1 MRSSLLRRLACSI
14 FIFGAFVSARANAG
28 DAALAEQ
35 LFREGRERLDAGDY
49 ANACPKLEESYTQ
62 DPATGTL
69 LALALCQ
76 EATGK
81 TASAW
86 ANYGEVAARS
96 KREGRADREQ
106 AASEHQSALEPTLS
120 YLTIHVDD
128 ATRSVPGVVITRD
141 GEPVGAP
148 AWNSAFPIDPGVHHI
163 TVTAPGKQSWEG
175 AVTVADKSDRQV
187 VDIPV
192 LVDTATSAPIP
203 PPPPAPAAT
212 DAEPSPQAGSSKL
225 RWIGVAVGGAGVVGL
240 GVATYFGVHATQLN
254 ESSKENGHCNAQNQC
269 DTTGGTRRDDALKS
283 ATVSTAMFITG
294 GVLLATGV
302 TLFVL
307 GERSHSDARGAAAEL
322 RVGAGSATVLGRF

>member
-1 MRSSLLRRLACSI
+1 MKSSLRRLMCSI
-14 FIFGAFVSARANAG
+14 FIVGVFVSARAKAG

-49 ANACPKLEESYTQ
+49 AAACPKLEESYAQ

-69 LALALCQ
+69 LALALCE

-128 ATRSVPGVVITRD
+128 TTRTVPGVVVTRD
-141 GEPVGAP
+141 GEPVGSA
-148 AWNSAFPIDPGVHHI
+148 AWGSAFPIDPGVHHL
-163 TVTAPGKQSWEG
+163 VATAPGKQRWEG
-175 AVTVADKSDRQV
+175 TVTVADKGDRQV
-187 VDIPV
+187 AEIPV
-192 LVDTATSAPIP
+192 LLDAASATPIP
-203 PPPPAPAAT
+203 APPPAPKDAGPAQTAA
-212 DAEPSPQAGSSKL
+212 PSPL

-240 GVATYFGVHATQLN
+240 GLGTYFGIHATQLN
-254 ESSKENGHCNAQNQC
+254 SSSKENGHCNAQNQC
-269 DTTGGTRRDDALKS
+269 DATGGARRDDALTA
-283 ATVSTAMFITG
+283 ATISTAMFVAG
-294 GVLLATGV
+294 GVLTATGV
-302 TLFVL
+302 TLFIL
-307 GERSHSDARGAAAEL
+307 GAPHSDARRAAAEL
-322 RVGAGSATVLGRF
+322 RVGAGSVTVAGRF

>member
-1 MRSSLLRRLACSI
+1 MRSVHLRRIACSI
-14 FIFGAFVSARANAG
+14 FVFGVFVSGRATAG

-49 ANACPKLEESYTQ
+49 AAACPKLEESYAQ

-69 LALALCQ
+69 LALALCE

-128 ATRSVPGVVITRD
+128 ATRAMPGVVITRD
-141 GEPVGAP
+141 GESIGVA
-148 AWNSAFPIDPGVHHI
+148 AWDSAFPIDPGVHHI
-163 TVTAPGKQSWEG
+163 AATAPGKQSWEG
-175 AVTVADKSDRQV
+175 TVTIADKSDRQV
-187 VDIPV
+187 ANIPV
-192 LVDTATSAPIP
+192 LIDTATSTPVPA
-203 PPPPAPAAT
+203 PPPAAT
-212 DAEPSPQAGSSKL
+212 AVEAEPSAKAGSSQL

-240 GVATYFGVHATQLN
+240 GIGTYFGIHATQLN
-254 ESSKENGHCNAQNQC
+254 TSSKANGHCNAQNQC
-269 DTTGGTRRDDALKS
+269 DAIGGTHRDDALEA
-283 ATVSTAMFITG
+283 ATISTAMFITG

-307 GERSHSDARGAAAEL
+307 GERSGSAAQGAAAEL
-322 RVGAGSATVLGRF
+322 RVGAGSATVVGRF